1 MLDCLYWTAL
11 TTYPARMMPTRTSAD
26 YAARSA
32 VAYERRLRV
41 LLERDGIPATAPEA
55 AGERAA
61 MLAAAGPAWAQDVGP
76 FFDTDGA
83 RVALGGVTKQAVSQ
97 RVASGRLLGLR
108 LASDGTARPRLV
120 YPAWQFEPEVIYHLP
135 RVLSSA
141 GFDPTRPVTGW
152 TIAAW
157 LTTSTSDDGGARPLD
172 LLRAGHAAA
181 VERLAA
187 EVAASL
193 GVEERAAV
201 ERTAS

>member
-1 MLDCLYWTAL
+1 MST
-11 TTYPARMMPTRTSAD
+11 PSNAD

-41 LLERDGIPATAPEA
+41 LLERHGLPATAPEA

-97 RVASGRLLGLR
+97 RVASRRLLGLR
-108 LASDGTARPRLV
+108 LASDDTARPQLV
-120 YPAWQFEPEVIYHLP
+120 YPAWQFEREVLRHLP
-135 RVLSSA
+135 RVLAAA
-141 GFDPTRPVTGW
+141 GFEPTRPVTGW

-157 LTTSTSDDGGARPLD
+157 LTTSTSDGGGASPLE

-187 EVAASL
+187 EIAASL
-193 GVEERAAV
+193 GVDERAAA